1 VANAY
6 LDGLEQAAANEIAL
20 VGISSVAS
28 FFVFRVDTEAGNR
41 LEKRSAPP
49 RHWPFAAWPAW

>member
-6 LDGLEQAAANEIAL
+6 LDGLAQAAANDIAL
-20 VGISSVAS
+20 VGLSSAAS
-28 FFVFRVDTEAGNR
+28 FFVSRVDTEAGR